1 MFLKSSDYDRMT
13 MVPWLGFSSNPA
25 KLERC
30 VKKVKAR
37 GGKNPWAICQASTGQ
52 KAHHG

>member
-1 MFLKSSDYDRMT
+1 MFLKRSDYDRMVMDPFT
-13 MVPWLGFSSNPA
+13 GFSSNPA

-37 GGKNPWAICQASTGQ
+37 GGRNPWAICQASTGQ

>member
-1 MFLKSSDYDRMT
+1 MFLKRSDFDRMT

-37 GGKNPWAICQASTGQ
+37 GGKKPWAICQAMTGQ